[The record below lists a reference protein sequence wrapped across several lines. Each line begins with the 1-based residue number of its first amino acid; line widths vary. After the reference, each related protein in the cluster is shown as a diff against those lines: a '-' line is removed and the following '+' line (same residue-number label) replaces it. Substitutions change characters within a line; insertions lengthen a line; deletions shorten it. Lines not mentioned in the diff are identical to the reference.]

1 MERKDA
7 INALVTAVE
16 EMDYGAVLSFRD
28 IGDII
33 GHRYGE
39 RGYNDVLQA
48 ARKRLVAAGHMIVN
62 MRGIGYKVLNPDD
75 YTGEGV
81 RMMRQGARRIDRGV
95 KLMDHAP
102 VKDMSP
108 AAREA
113 HNRVNDRMRILQAA
127 MSGASVEVHM
137 LGTNKN
143 PLLTAAKQQ

>member
-81 RMMRQGARRIDRGV
+81 RMMRQGARRSTGR
-95 KLMDHAP
+95 
-102 VKDMSP
+102 SP
-108 AAREA
+108 EISSPTCTTGSRSSWGSAGCLTLWEA
-113 HNRVNDRMRILQAA
+113 
-127 MSGASVEVHM
+127 
-137 LGTNKN
+137 
-143 PLLTAAKQQ
+143 